1 MKKIFAFIL
10 LTVSLISAQ
19 PKDPMKIIN
28 SVIEKFEKIRDYE
41 VDVTI
46 KLDFSMVKI
55 PDMKAKYYFKQPDKV
70 KIDSKGFAMI
80 PKQSLNFSPAQFL
93 KGDFTA
99 IYVKTETED
108 SHIYDIIKIIPN
120 SDSVDVIL
128 STLWIDQNLK
138 VIKKVE
144 TTGKRS
150 GTLHI
155 DLDYKEKLVLPS
167 SAIFS
172 FNSGNIP
179 IREGQIPT
187 EEKKVNR
194 ENIRRDASISG
205 KVLMT
210 YSNYQINKGI
220 PDSFF
225 EEKKEKPQK

>member
-1 MKKIFAFIL
+1 MKKIFGFSL
-10 LTVSLISAQ
+10 LIVSLISAQ

-28 SVIEKFEKIRDYE
+28 SVIDKFEKIRDYE

-108 SHIYDIIKIIPN
+108 SHTYDIIKIIPN

-155 DLDYKEKLVLPS
+155 DLDYKDKLVLPS
-167 SAIFS
+167 SAVFS
-172 FNSGNIP
+172 FNTGNIP
-179 IREGQIPT
+179 AREGQILND
-187 EEKKVNR
+187 EKKGNR

-225 EEKKEKPQK
+225 EEKKEMPQK